1 MAKNI
6 KWIQVDADTQVSTAI
21 AKTKAGATNPNLTD
35 LVEQFDW
42 GQYKYGTCADSV
54 TINSASND
62 NFIFEISDADYIAD
76 IKGKIE
82 ETVREWKVTVYEQEK
97 ELRKQQLSDYSDSVY
112 ASAAGYKYEAAKA
125 FLSSATANA
134 GLTTEA
140 TLRGV
145 TVTVL
150 ANKIKTN
157 HEAYITKDAQ
167 ISGLRGL
174 LYDRIASI
182 GINSTSVATALASN
196 AGIHTEETVT
206 NVGAGITHEVGFYNP
221 SGLRERFEVEA
232 GIINE

>member
-42 GQYKYGTCADSV
+42 GQYRYGTCADSV

-97 ELRKQQLSDYSDSVY
+97 ELRKQQLSGYSDSVY
-112 ASAAGYKYEAAKA
+112 ASASGYKYEAAKA

-140 TLRGV
+140 TVRGV

-174 LYDRIASI
+174 LYDRIANI

-196 AGIHTEETVT
+196 AGIHTNETVT

-221 SGLRERFEVEA
+221 SGLSNRFEA
-232 GIINE
+232 L

>member
-42 GQYKYGTCADSV
+42 GQYKYGTVADSV

-97 ELRKQQLSDYSDSVY
+97 ELRKQQLSGYSDSVY

-174 LYDRIASI
+174 LYDRIANI

-196 AGIHTEETVT
+196 AGIHTNETVT

-221 SGLRERFEVEA
+221 SGLSNRFEA
-232 GIINE
+232 L

>member
-1 MAKNI
+1 M
-6 KWIQVDADTQVSTAI
+6 DADTQVSTAI
-21 AKTKAGATNPNLTD
+21 TKSKAGPTNPNLTD

-112 ASAAGYKYEAAKA
+112 ASASGYKYEAAKA

-174 LYDRIASI
+174 LYDRIANI

-196 AGIHTEETVT
+196 AGIHTNETVT

-221 SGLRERFEVEA
+221 SGLSDRFSA
-232 GIINE
+232 L

>member
-21 AKTKAGATNPNLTD
+21 TKSKAGPTNPNLTD

-42 GQYKYGTCADSV
+42 GQYKYGTVADSV

-97 ELRKQQLSDYSDSVY
+97 ELRKQQLSGYSDSVY
-112 ASAAGYKYEAAKA
+112 ASASGYKYEAAKA
-125 FLSSATANA
+125 FLTSATANA

-140 TLRGV
+140 TVRGV

-174 LYDRIASI
+174 LYDRIANI

-196 AGIHTEETVT
+196 AGIHTNETVT
-206 NVGAGITHEVGFYNP
+206 NVGAGITNVVGFYNP
-221 SGLRERFEVEA
+221 SGLSQRFEA
-232 GIINE
+232 L

>member
-21 AKTKAGATNPNLTD
+21 AKTRAGATNPNLTD

-112 ASAAGYKYEAAKA
+112 ASASGYKYEAAKA

-140 TLRGV
+140 TVRGV

-196 AGIHTEETVT
+196 AGIHTNETVT

-221 SGLRERFEVEA
+221 SGLSNRFEA
-232 GIINE
+232 L

>member
-21 AKTKAGATNPNLTD
+21 TKPRAGATNPNLTD

-97 ELRKQQLSDYSDSVY
+97 ELRKQQLSGYSDSVY
-112 ASAAGYKYEAAKA
+112 ASASGYKYEAAKA

-140 TLRGV
+140 TVRGV

-174 LYDRIASI
+174 LYDRIANI
-182 GINSTSVATALASN
+182 GINSTSVTTALASH
-196 AGIHTEETVT
+196 AGIHTNETVT
-206 NVGAGITHEVGFYNP
+206 NVGAGITHEVGYYNP
-221 SGLRERFEVEA
+221 SGLSNRFEA
-232 GIINE
+232 L

>member
-112 ASAAGYKYEAAKA
+112 ASASGYKYEAAKA

-140 TLRGV
+140 TVRGV

-196 AGIHTEETVT
+196 AGIHTNETVT

-221 SGLRERFEVEA
+221 AGLSNRFEA
-232 GIINE
+232 L

>member
-21 AKTKAGATNPNLTD
+21 TKPVAGATNPNLTD

-42 GQYKYGTCADSV
+42 GQYRYGTCADSV

-112 ASAAGYKYEAAKA
+112 ASASGYKYEAAKA

-140 TLRGV
+140 TVRGV

-182 GINSTSVATALASN
+182 GINSTSVATALASH
-196 AGIHTEETVT
+196 AGIHTNETVT
-206 NVGAGITHEVGFYNP
+206 NVGAGITHEVGFYSP
-221 SGLRERFEVEA
+221 AGLSNRFEA
-232 GIINE
+232 L

>member
-6 KWIQVDADTQVSTAI
+6 KWIQVDAGTQVSVAI
-21 AKTKAGATNPNLTD
+21 AKPREGATNPNLTD

-97 ELRKQQLSDYSDSVY
+97 ELRKQKLGDYADSVY
-112 ASAAGYKYEAAKA
+112 ASGSGYKYDAAVA
-125 FLSSATANA
+125 FISNGTANA

-140 TLRGV
+140 TLRGI
-145 TVTVL
+145 TVTAL
-150 ANKIKTN
+150 ANKIKAN

-174 LYDRIASI
+174 LYDRIANI
-182 GINSTSVATALASN
+182 GINSTSVATALASH
-196 AGIHTEETVT
+196 AGIHTNETVT
-206 NVGAGITHEVGFYNP
+206 NVGAGITHEVGYYNP
-221 SGLRERFEVEA
+221 SGLSQRFEA
-232 GIINE
+232 L

>member
-42 GQYKYGTCADSV
+42 GQYKYGTVADSV

-62 NFIFEISDADYIAD
+62 NFIFEISNADYIAD

-174 LYDRIASI
+174 LYDRIANI

-196 AGIHTEETVT
+196 AGIHTNETVT

-221 SGLRERFEVEA
+221 SGLSNRFEA
-232 GIINE
+232 L

>member
-42 GQYKYGTCADSV
+42 GQYRYGTVADSV

-140 TLRGV
+140 TVRGV

-221 SGLRERFEVEA
+221 SGLSNRFSA
-232 GIINE
+232 L

>member
-76 IKGKIE
+76 IKGKID

-97 ELRKQQLSDYSDSVY
+97 EVRKQQLGDYSDSVY
-112 ASAAGYKYEAAKA
+112 ASASGYKYEAAKA

-140 TLRGV
+140 TVRGV

-174 LYDRIASI
+174 LYDRIANI

-196 AGIHTEETVT
+196 AGIHTNETVT

-221 SGLRERFEVEA
+221 SGLSNRFEA
-232 GIINE
+232 L

>member
-6 KWIQVDADTQVSTAI
+6 KWIQVDAGTQVSVAI
-21 AKTKAGATNPNLTD
+21 AKPKEGATNPNLTD

-42 GQYKYGTCADSV
+42 GQYKYGTVADSV

-97 ELRKQQLSDYSDSVY
+97 ELRKQQLGDYADSVY
-112 ASAAGYKYEAAKA
+112 ASGSGYKYEAAKA

-167 ISGLRGL
+167 ISGLRGK

-182 GINSTSVATALASN
+182 GINSTSVTTALASH
-196 AGIHTEETVT
+196 AGIHTNEV
-206 NVGAGITHEVGFYNP
+206 VGTATTFEVGFYNP
-221 SGLRERFEVEA
+221 SGLSNRFDA
-232 GIINE
+232 L

>member
-112 ASAAGYKYEAAKA
+112 ASASGYKYEAAKA

-140 TLRGV
+140 TVRGV

-196 AGIHTEETVT
+196 AGIHTNETVT

-221 SGLRERFEVEA
+221 TGLSNRFEA
-232 GIINE
+232 L

>member
-21 AKTKAGATNPNLTD
+21 AKTRAGATNPNLTD

-112 ASAAGYKYEAAKA
+112 ASAAGYKYEAATA

-174 LYDRIASI
+174 LYDRIANI

-196 AGIHTEETVT
+196 AGIHTNETVT

-221 SGLRERFEVEA
+221 SGLSNRFEA
-232 GIINE
+232 L

>member
-112 ASAAGYKYEAAKA
+112 ASAAGYKYEAATA

-196 AGIHTEETVT
+196 AGIHTNETVT

-221 SGLRERFEVEA
+221 SGLSNRFEA
-232 GIINE
+232 L

>member
-42 GQYKYGTCADSV
+42 GQYKYGTVADSV

-97 ELRKQQLSDYSDSVY
+97 EVRKQQLGDYSDSVY
-112 ASAAGYKYEAAKA
+112 ASGSGYKYEAAKA

-140 TLRGV
+140 TVRGV

-167 ISGLRGL
+167 ISGLRGK

-196 AGIHTEETVT
+196 AGIHTNETVT

-221 SGLRERFEVEA
+221 SGLSNRFEA
-232 GIINE
+232 L

>member
-97 ELRKQQLSDYSDSVY
+97 ELRKQQLSGYSDSVY
-112 ASAAGYKYEAAKA
+112 ASASGYKYEAAKA

-140 TLRGV
+140 TVRGV

-174 LYDRIASI
+174 LYDRIANI
-182 GINSTSVATALASN
+182 GINSTSVTTALASN
-196 AGIHTEETVT
+196 AGIHTNETVT

-221 SGLRERFEVEA
+221 SGLSNRFEA
-232 GIINE
+232 L

>member
-42 GQYKYGTCADSV
+42 GQYKYGTVADSV

-174 LYDRIASI
+174 LYDRIANI

-196 AGIHTEETVT
+196 AGIHTNETVT

-221 SGLRERFEVEA
+221 AGLSNRFEA
-232 GIINE
+232 L

>member
-21 AKTKAGATNPNLTD
+21 TKSKAGPTNPNLTD

-42 GQYKYGTCADSV
+42 GQYKYGTVADSV

-97 ELRKQQLSDYSDSVY
+97 ELRKQQLGDYADSVY
-112 ASAAGYKYEAAKA
+112 ASGSGYKYDAAVA
-125 FLSSATANA
+125 FISNGTANA

-140 TLRGV
+140 TVRGV
-145 TVTVL
+145 TVTAL
-150 ANKIKTN
+150 ANKIKAN

-174 LYDRIASI
+174 LYDRIANI
-182 GINSTSVATALASN
+182 GINSTSVATALASH
-196 AGIHTEETVT
+196 AGIHTNETVT

-221 SGLRERFEVEA
+221 SGLSNRFEA
-232 GIINE
+232 L

>member
-6 KWIQVDADTQVSTAI
+6 KWIQVDAGTQVSVAI
-21 AKTKAGATNPNLTD
+21 TKPREGATNPNLTD

-42 GQYKYGTCADSV
+42 GQYKYGTVADSV

-97 ELRKQQLSDYSDSVY
+97 ELRKQQLGDYADSVY
-112 ASAAGYKYEAAKA
+112 ASGSGYKYEAAKA

-140 TLRGV
+140 TVRGV

-196 AGIHTEETVT
+196 AGIHTNEPVT

-221 SGLRERFEVEA
+221 SGLSNRFEA
-232 GIINE
+232 L

>member
-21 AKTKAGATNPNLTD
+21 TKPRAGATNPNLTD

-42 GQYKYGTCADSV
+42 GQYKYGTVADSV

-82 ETVREWKVTVYEQEK
+82 ETVRDWKVTVYEQEK
-97 ELRKQQLSDYSDSVY
+97 ELRKQQQSGYSDSVY
-112 ASAAGYKYEAAKA
+112 ASASGYKYEAAKA

-196 AGIHTEETVT
+196 AGIHTNETVT

-221 SGLRERFEVEA
+221 SGLSNRFEA
-232 GIINE
+232 L

>member
-21 AKTKAGATNPNLTD
+21 TKPRAGATNPNLTD

-97 ELRKQQLSDYSDSVY
+97 ELRKQQLSGYSDSVY
-112 ASAAGYKYEAAKA
+112 ASGSGYKYEAAKA

-174 LYDRIASI
+174 LYDRIANI

-196 AGIHTEETVT
+196 AGIHTNETVT

-221 SGLRERFEVEA
+221 AGLSNRFEA
-232 GIINE
+232 L

>member
-112 ASAAGYKYEAAKA
+112 ASASGYKYEAAKA

-196 AGIHTEETVT
+196 AGIHTNETVT

-221 SGLRERFEVEA
+221 AGLSNRFEA
-232 GIINE
+232 L

>member
-42 GQYKYGTCADSV
+42 GQYKYGTVADSV

-97 ELRKQQLSDYSDSVY
+97 EVRKQQLSGYSDSVY
-112 ASAAGYKYEAAKA
+112 ASASGYKYEAAKA

-174 LYDRIASI
+174 LYDRIANI

-196 AGIHTEETVT
+196 AGIHTNETVT

-221 SGLRERFEVEA
+221 SGLSNRFEA
-232 GIINE
+232 L

>member
-6 KWIQVDADTQVSTAI
+6 KWIQVDAGTQVSVAI
-21 AKTKAGATNPNLTD
+21 AKPREGAANPNLTD

-42 GQYKYGTCADSV
+42 GQYKYGTVADSV
-54 TINSASND
+54 TIGSDENA

-112 ASAAGYKYEAAKA
+112 ASASGYKYDAAVA
-125 FLSSATANA
+125 FISNGTANA

-140 TLRGV
+140 TLRGI
-145 TVTVL
+145 TVTAL
-150 ANKIKTN
+150 ANKIKAN

-174 LYDRIASI
+174 LYDRIANI
-182 GINSTSVATALASN
+182 GINSTSVATALASH
-196 AGIHTEETVT
+196 AGIHTNETVT

-221 SGLRERFEVEA
+221 AGLSNRFEA
-232 GIINE
+232 L

>member
-6 KWIQVDADTQVSTAI
+6 KWIQVDAGTQVSVAI
-21 AKTKAGATNPNLTD
+21 AKPREGAANPNLTD

-42 GQYKYGTCADSV
+42 GQYKYGTVADSV

-97 ELRKQQLSDYSDSVY
+97 ELRKQQLSDYADSVY
-112 ASAAGYKYEAAKA
+112 ASGSGYKYEAAKA

-140 TLRGV
+140 TVRGV

-182 GINSTSVATALASN
+182 GINSTSVTTALASH
-196 AGIHTEETVT
+196 AGIHTNETVT

-221 SGLRERFEVEA
+221 GGLSQRFEA
-232 GIINE
+232 L

>member
-1 MAKNI
+1 MAKQI

-21 AKTKAGATNPNLTD
+21 TKAKSGAANPNLTD
-35 LVEQFDW
+35 LEQQFDW
-42 GQYKYGTCADSV
+42 GEWKYGTCADSV
-54 TINSASND
+54 TINTDSNN

-112 ASAAGYKYEAAKA
+112 ASAAGYKYEAATA

-140 TLRGV
+140 TLRGISV
-145 TVTVL
+145 TAL

-157 HEAYITKDAQ
+157 HEAFVTKDAQ
-167 ISGLRGL
+167 ISGIRGMI
-174 LYDRIASI
+174 YDRIASI
-182 GINSTSVATALASN
+182 GINSTSVATALASY

-206 NVGAGITHEVGFYNP
+206 NVGLGITHEVNYYNP
-221 SGLRERFEVEA
+221 SGIRDRFKVEA
-232 GIINE
+232 GITG

>member
-112 ASAAGYKYEAAKA
+112 ASASGYKYEAAKA

-174 LYDRIASI
+174 LYDRIANI
-182 GINSTSVATALASN
+182 GINSTSVATALASH
-196 AGIHTEETVT
+196 AGIHTNETVT

-221 SGLRERFEVEA
+221 AGLSNRFEA
-232 GIINE
+232 L

>member
-97 ELRKQQLSDYSDSVY
+97 ELRKQQLSGYSDSVY
-112 ASAAGYKYEAAKA
+112 ASASGYKYEAAKA

-174 LYDRIASI
+174 LYDRIANI

-196 AGIHTEETVT
+196 AGIHTNETVT

-221 SGLRERFEVEA
+221 AGLSNRFEA
-232 GIINE
+232 L

>member
-21 AKTKAGATNPNLTD
+21 AKPRAGATNPNLTD

-97 ELRKQQLSDYSDSVY
+97 ELRKQQLSGYDASVY
-112 ASAAGYKYEAAKA
+112 ASGAVYKYDAAVA
-125 FLSSATANA
+125 FISSATANA

-196 AGIHTEETVT
+196 AGIHTNETVT

-221 SGLRERFEVEA
+221 SGLSNRFEA
-232 GIINE
+232 L

>member
-112 ASAAGYKYEAAKA
+112 ASASGYKYEAAKA

-140 TLRGV
+140 TVRGV

-167 ISGLRGL
+167 ISGLRGK

-182 GINSTSVATALASN
+182 GINSTSVATALASH
-196 AGIHTEETVT
+196 AGIHTNETVT

-221 SGLRERFEVEA
+221 SGLSNRFEA
-232 GIINE
+232 L